1 MRQASRRADVAVG
14 EKRGVLGI
22 LQRRPIVTR
31 LVLAV
36 AAAMGMVLL
45 LSATFVYW
53 RVEFA
58 LNRQLN
64 QDLKAW
70 NSVVDRA
77 VSDGADPPAGTPGLK
92 FQIYDRTG
100 ALTAGSPGLPRL
112 ASPTHVRSVLG
123 NGDSDFDLGSFF
135 PAAAHSYRV
144 RPSVVQTPTGQ
155 RVVLAVISRNKHDEA
170 LRELLLQ
177 LAIADLLVLAAASF
191 VGYRTARAA
200 LDPVEAYRLAA
211 LGAEPES
218 GGRLPVEDRDDE
230 LSRLGHTLNDLL
242 ERIDTGAARERQ
254 FLADAAHELRTP
266 LTLMT
271 SELDWAAHRRRTPEQ
286 MSEVIGSMRAQVSR
300 LVELA
305 NALLELE
312 ELRAVSCLRLEDVAV
327 HDLLEDAIADA
338 LPRGTEV
345 DVHAAGT
352 TVRVDRQWLTIAVAN
367 LLRNAHRH
375 GQGNILIE
383 ATQTPSR
390 LQVVVRD
397 SGPGFPPEFRA
408 RAFDRF
414 SRAEAARTTPGSGL
428 GLYLVQS
435 VAEAHQGT
443 AEILDG
449 PGAAVRLTVSVN
461 GLPIPGHAADHG

>member
-1 MRQASRRADVAVG
+1 MRQASRQAGGFPASLR
-14 EKRGVLGI
+14 
-22 LQRRPIVTR
+22 RRPIVTR

-36 AAAMGMVLL
+36 AAAMGVVLL
-45 LSATFVYW
+45 LSAAFVFW
-53 RVEFA
+53 RVEYA

-70 NSVVDRA
+70 TNVVDRA
-77 VSDGADPPAGTPGLK
+77 VAGDAEPPAGTPGLK
-92 FQIYDRTG
+92 FQVYDRSG
-100 ALTAGSPGLPRL
+100 GLVASSPGLPQL
-112 ASPTHVRSVLG
+112 ASPTRIRSVVGG
-123 NGDSDFDLGSFF
+123 NTSDFDLGSFF
-135 PAAAHSYRV
+135 PAVAHSYRI
-144 RPSVVQTPTGQ
+144 RPHLVPTSGGE
-155 RVVLAVISRNKHDEA
+155 RVVLAVISRNKRDEA

-242 ERIDTGAARERQ
+242 ERIDVGSARERQ

-271 SELDWAAHRRRTPEQ
+271 SELEWASHRQRTADQ
-286 MSEVIGSMRAQVSR
+286 MSEVIGSMRTQVTR

-312 ELRAVSCLRLEDVAV
+312 ELRASGSLRLEDVAV

-338 LPRGTEV
+338 LPRGAAV
-345 DVHAAGT
+345 DVDSPGT
-352 TVRVDRQWLTIAVAN
+352 TAHLDRRWMTIAVAN

-375 GQGNILIE
+375 GQGEILIE
-383 ATQTPSR
+383 ATRSPST
-390 LQVVVRD
+390 LEIVVRD
-397 SGPGFPPEFRA
+397 SGPGFPPEFR
-408 RAFDRF
+408 RQAFDRF
-414 SRAEAARTTPGSGL
+414 SRAEASRTTPGSGL
-428 GLYLVQS
+428 GLYLVRS

-443 AEILDG
+443 VEILDG
-449 PGAAVRLTVSVN
+449 PGGAVRLTVSTN
-461 GLPIPGHAADHG
+461 GLPVPARGPSQS